1 MFPDTDLPAVDRIL
15 YDAASRHD
23 FSGTVQLARGGRV
36 LHEGAY
42 GVASRRWNVP
52 VSLGTRFDVASITK
66 LFTSVAVLQQVD
78 AGTLALDSPIGR
90 FVALEGTRV
99 DPKITIGQL
108 LTHTSGIGDDADE
121 EAGESYEDLWVDKPT
136 YSVTKTA
143 DFLPQFVH
151 KEPNFGPGNG
161 CRYCNCGYI
170 LAGLA
175 LEAVTGTSYRDYVR
189 EHVFGA
195 AGMQDSGFFS
205 MRDAAPNVAEGWDPV
220 RDEAGTVVSWR
231 QNIFSYPP
239 IGSPDGGA
247 HATAADLVRFLDAV
261 RDGKLLSAESTAAF
275 LSPQVKHSD
284 LDAGE
289 LHYGYGLEFRLDPT
303 GEVRSLYKDGIN
315 AGVSAFLGYYPEAD
329 LTLALVSNSEDGAW
343 APLKK
348 ISGLLQAGQSPA
360 S

>member
-1 MFPDTDLPAVDRIL
+1 MFPEIDVESVDRFL
-15 YDAASRHD
+15 SDAASRD
-23 FSGTVQLARGGRV
+23 EFSGTIRLSSGSRV

-42 GVASRRWNVP
+42 GTASRRWNVP
-52 VSLGTRFDVASITK
+52 VLPGTRFDVASITK

-78 AGTLALDSPIGR
+78 AGTLSLDSPIGR
-90 FVALEGTRV
+90 FVALEGTRI
-99 DPKITIGQL
+99 DPEITIGQL
-108 LTHTSGIGDDADE
+108 LAHTSGIGDDADE
-121 EAGESYEDLWVDKPT
+121 EAGESYEDLWTDTPT
-136 YSVTKTA
+136 YSVTQTA

-151 KEPNFGPGNG
+151 KEPNFAPGAG

-170 LAGLA
+170 LAGMA

-189 EHVFGA
+189 EHVFA
-195 AGMQDSGFFS
+195 TAGMVDSGFFS
-205 MRDAAPNVAEGWDPV
+205 MRDAVPNVAEGWDPV
-220 RDEAGTVVSWR
+220 RDETGTVVSWR

-289 LHYGYGLEFRLDPT
+289 LHYGYGLEFRLGPT
-303 GEVRSLYKDGIN
+303 GEVRSFYKDGIN
-315 AGVSAFLGYYPEAD
+315 AGASAFLGYCPEAD
-329 LTLALVSNSEDGAW
+329 VTLALVSNSEDGAW
-343 APLKK
+343 GPLRQ
-348 ISGLLQAGQSPA
+348 ITALLQSG
-360 S
+360 

>member
-1 MFPDTDLPAVDRIL
+1 MFPDIDAEAVDRIL
-15 YDAASRHD
+15 HDAACRHE
-23 FSGTVQLARGGRV
+23 FSGAVQLSRGGRV

-52 VSLGTRFDVASITK
+52 VSTGTRFDVASITK

-78 AGTLALDSPIGR
+78 AGTLALDSRIGR
-90 FVALEGTRV
+90 FVELEGTRI
-99 DPKITIGQL
+99 DPSVTIGQL

-136 YSVTKTA
+136 YSVTTTA

-151 KEPNFGPGNG
+151 KELNFAPGTG

-205 MRDAAPNVAEGWDPV
+205 MRDAAPHVAEGWDPV
-220 RDEAGTVVSWR
+220 QDEAGTVISWR

-289 LHYGYGLEFRLDPT
+289 LHYGYGLEFRLGPT

-343 APLKK
+343 GPLKD
-348 ISGLLQAGQSPA
+348 ITALLQAG
-360 S
+360 